1 MGISRP
7 KYGHPRPKG
16 DTEAST
22 KRRAEPAPDETEA
35 VQREAVLALS
45 RQGSGRSPLWPQ
57 VATQGT
63 AGKEEERCA
72 CPGTGKESK

>member
-1 MGISRP
+1 MEMGGGSAKAIKKKKTALPWTCSHLGGGEDGKKRGSR
-7 KYGHPRPKG
+7 K
-16 DTEAST
+16 
-22 KRRAEPAPDETEA
+22 
-35 VQREAVLALS
+35 AVLALS